1 MLARFERE
9 RQLSD
14 ASDVKNL
21 GRIMALYLKFT
32 NEVRANELFEDA
44 EAAAEVGYNLDGRDA
59 KSGSFQY
66 QAFDN
71 YVLAYADKFGIT
83 LLGPEDI
90 DDIAAECDGT
100 VELPVA
106 SETNADPWNL
116 TLAVNKYRADHGTQ
130 KREKGKPTIGG
141 DKLDLTAWSSAER
154 AGHSYTGK
162 DPLGK
167 RERDALKQGMV
178 MHLG

>member
-9 RQLSD
+9 KLLSD

-21 GRIMALYLKFT
+21 GRIMALYLKLT
-32 NEVRANELFEDA
+32 SLLRANDLFEDA
-44 EAAAEVGYNLDGRDA
+44 EAAADVGYNLDGRDA
-59 KSGSFQY
+59 KSGTFKY

-83 LLGPEDI
+83 LLGPPDI

-106 SETNADPWNL
+106 SETNPDPWNL
-116 TLAVNKYRADHGTQ
+116 KLAVEKYRKDHGTQ
-130 KREKGKPTIGG
+130 KSAKGKPTIGG

-154 AGHSYTGK
+154 AAHSYTRK

-178 MHLG
+178 MQLG